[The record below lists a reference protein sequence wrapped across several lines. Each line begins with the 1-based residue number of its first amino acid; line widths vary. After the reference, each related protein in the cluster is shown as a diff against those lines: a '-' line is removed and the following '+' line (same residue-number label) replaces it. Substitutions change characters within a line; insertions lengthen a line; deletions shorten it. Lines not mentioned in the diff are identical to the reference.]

1 MPSIYLSPSTQEYN
15 PYITGSG
22 SEEYWMNQI
31 ADAMEP
37 YLRASGISYTRNSPD
52 MTAVSSI
59 RQGNANNPDF
69 YLALH
74 SNASGSGVDAGTTR
88 GIIAFYYPGS
98 ANGQRGAELIAKEL
112 RQIYPL
118 PDLVVTRSTTAL
130 GEVRQPRMPAVLVE
144 IGYHDNVADA
154 LWIESHVVPI
164 ARALVQALAQYF
176 GIPFVDV
183 CMNQSGTVSTAGGAL
198 NLRAAPTTS
207 SAVLERMPNGAA
219 LIVCGQQE
227 AWYAVEYNGRRG
239 FAAAQYVRL

>member
-1 MPSIYLSPSTQEYN
+1 VPSVYLSPSTQEYN

-37 YLRASGISYTRNSPD
+37 YLRASGIRYTRNSPG
-52 MTAVSSI
+52 MTAAESI
-59 RQGNANNPDF
+59 RQGNRDNPDF

-74 SNASGSGVDAGTTR
+74 SNASGSGADAGSAR

-98 ANGQRGAELIAKEL
+98 VNGQRGAELIIRSL

-118 PDLVVTRSTTAL
+118 PDLALTRSTTAL

-144 IGYHDNVADA
+144 IGYHDNMADA
-154 LWIESHVVPI
+154 LWIESHVVSI
-164 ARALVQALAQYF
+164 AKALVQALTEYF

-183 CMNQSGTVSTAGGAL
+183 CMNQNGTVTTSGSAL
-198 NLRAAPTTS
+198 NLRAAPSTS
-207 SAVLERMPNGAA
+207 SAVLARMPNGAA
-219 LIVCGQQE
+219 LTVCGQWGD
-227 AWYAVEYNGRRG
+227 WYAVEYNGQRG
-239 FAAAQYVRL
+239 YAAGQYVRL